1 MNKYLKLGLCLLLPL
16 LVGGIAGYTTATN
29 IDSWFATL
37 NKPFF
42 NPPNWLFGPVWTILY
57 ILMGVS
63 FYIILQAPK
72 SIDKRKSVWVFC
84 IQLFLNFWW
93 SFLFFKFHFLFIAL
107 IEILLIW
114 ISIVTMIDR
123 FKRVNKTA
131 AYLQIPYLLWVS
143 FATVL
148 NAAIWWLNK

>member
-1 MNKYLKLGLCLLLPL
+1 MNKYLKFGLCLLLPL
-16 LVGGIAGYTTATN
+16 LVGGIAGYTTATSIN
-29 IDSWFATL
+29 SWFTTL

-93 SFLFFKFHFLFIAL
+93 SFLFFKFHFLLIAL
-107 IEILLIW
+107 VEILLIW